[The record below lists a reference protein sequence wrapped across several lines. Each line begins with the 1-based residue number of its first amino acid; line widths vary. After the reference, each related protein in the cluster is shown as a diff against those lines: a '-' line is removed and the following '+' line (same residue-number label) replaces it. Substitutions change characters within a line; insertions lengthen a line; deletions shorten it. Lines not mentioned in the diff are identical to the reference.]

1 MQISHGRFAAP
12 AKVNFGLR
20 ILGKRPDGYHTIQTV
35 LQMLNLCDG
44 LSFRTNDGGTIRL
57 RCLPPTLPTDD
68 GNLIVRAARLLQQ
81 TFQVQQG
88 VEIILHK
95 HIPIAAGLGGGSSN
109 AATTLLVLNHAW
121 QLYCCPATL
130 HRLAAQLGSD
140 VPFFLGGPTALACG
154 RGEILSPV
162 IPPPPLRGILVNPG
176 FGVSAAWA
184 YGQFTGQASATDLTI
199 SNILEALRNH
209 DLTLLA
215 EVMLNDLEPG
225 VGATHPI
232 IHRMQ
237 ESLRTMGALVTFM
250 SGSGPTVGGLFP
262 PPSTCRQWEE
272 PCAGTQHGQSCRLR
286 RFHEAFT
293 PNYGVDM
300 QTRSVYPTH
309 ALGA

>member
-1 MQISHGRFAAP
+1 MISRPSRIQISHGRFAAP

-35 LQMLNLCDG
+35 LQMLNLCDW
-44 LSFRTNDGGTIRL
+44 LTFRTNDGGTIRL
-57 RCLPPTLPTDD
+57 TCIPSTLPTDD

-81 TFQVQQG
+81 TFHIQQG
-88 VEIILHK
+88 VEITLHK

-154 RGEILSPV
+154 HGEILSPV
-162 IPPPPLRGILVNPG
+162 TPPPPLTGMLVNPG
-176 FGVSAAWA
+176 FGVSAGWA
-184 YGQFTGQASATDLTI
+184 YGQFTRQSCATDLTM
-199 SNILEALRNH
+199 SNILEALGNH

-215 EVMLNDLEPG
+215 DVIVNDLEPG
-225 VGATHPI
+225 VVAAHPI
-232 IHRMQ
+232 IRRMQ
-237 ESLRTMGALVTFM
+237 VALRAMGALVTFM

-262 PPSTCRQWEE
+262 PSVDLQAVGR
-272 PCAGTQHGQSCRLR
+272 SLR
-286 RFHEAFT
+286 RHSTWTVFPFATLSQSF
-293 PNYGVDM
+293 
-300 QTRSVYPTH
+300 YPE
-309 ALGA
+309 LRG